1 MGKTLQFLCLFIIFF
16 SAAYSW
22 GQTPYCQYA
31 GNMKNSETPYDSVY
45 FGRVLEAYVKAV
57 NNQQIEELKP
67 FLLSENEF
75 NDIIDYTRR
84 NFPQCLATMDTT
96 YKSVTFM
103 TIFNK
108 FIENGVTINKITVNE
123 SKSLFS
129 CSNAELKKIYCDI
142 NYNKGEI
149 NNGSSRIIL
158 LTAKNLD
165 GLFKIGIEVCESKLF
180 SNE

>member
-1 MGKTLQFLCLFIIFF
+1 MGKTLQFFFFFFLFFTSGF
-16 SAAYSW
+16 LM
-22 GQTPYCQYA
+22 GQVPSCQYA
-31 GNMKNSETPYDSVY
+31 GSIKNIETPYDSVY

-108 FIENGVTINKITVNE
+108 FIENGITINKIAVNE
-123 SKSLFS
+123 SRSLFS
-129 CSNAELKKIYCDI
+129 CSNSELKKIYCDI
-142 NYNKGEI
+142 NYSKGEI
-149 NNGSSRIIL
+149 NNGISRIIL

-165 GLFKIGIEVCESKLF
+165 GQFKIGIEVCESKLF